1 MHTVKNPK
9 KERIIFI
16 CGVLLIAATLRA
28 PISGVGP
35 LLDIISKDLALSNSA
50 AGLLTTLPVLT
61 FAITSMFAKYT
72 KRLGIER
79 TLFVALATIF
89 LGILLRSYGSIT
101 TLYGGTVLLS
111 AGIGL
116 GNVLLPSVVKRDFG
130 NHIGMMTTIYITWMV
145 IVSSLASG
153 IAVPV
158 AQLFSVNKGLNTF
171 PSWQISLAS
180 WAIPVFITLL
190 AWIPQLKYKPEP
202 TTAKEGEKKPRSL
215 LKSALAWHVTMFM
228 GLQCTVFFVILS
240 WLPTILQ
247 SKGMNSTTSGWML
260 GFYLMLTLGAA
271 LILPFCLARCKD
283 QRMLAIIASIASAVP
298 MAGLIFW
305 PNLTIIWLFFAGIGG
320 GAVGILA
327 FSFISLRSK
336 DYMQATSLSGMTQG
350 IGYLIGA
357 AGPILFGTLFDLTKS
372 WNLVLLIIAVLGVIQ
387 SYFGVKAGRNITLN

>member
-9 KERIIFI
+9 KERIIFV

-35 LLDIISKDLALSNSA
+35 LLDIISKDLGLSNSA

-61 FAITSMFAKYT
+61 FSAISLLAKYT
-72 KRLGIER
+72 RGLGIER
-79 TLFVALATIF
+79 TLFLALGAI
-89 LGILLRSYGSIT
+89 LGGILLRSYGSVT
-101 TLYGGTVLLS
+101 TLYAGTILLS

-116 GNVLLPSVVKRDFG
+116 GNVLLPSVVKRDFS
-130 NHIGMMTTIYITWMV
+130 NRIGMMTTIYITWMI

-158 AQLFSVNKGLNTF
+158 ADFFAVTKELKTF

-180 WAIPVFITLL
+180 WALPVFITLI
-190 AWIPQLKYKPEP
+190 AWVPQLKYKADPL
-202 TTAKEGEKKPRSL
+202 TAEESTGKRQSL
-215 LKSALAWHVTMFM
+215 LKSPLAWHITMFM
-228 GLQCTVFFVILS
+228 GLQCTVFFIVLS

-247 SKGMNSTTSGWML
+247 SKGMDSTTSGWML

-271 LILPFCLARCKD
+271 LILPFLLARCKD
-283 QRMLAIIASIASAVP
+283 QRALAVIFSIASAVP

-305 PNLTIIWLFFAGIGG
+305 PNLAIIWLFFTGIGG

-336 DYMQATSLSGMTQG
+336 DYLQATSLSGMTQG
-350 IGYLIGA
+350 FGYLIGA
-357 AGPILFGTLFDLTKS
+357 SGPLLFGMLFDLTQS
-372 WNLVLLIIAVLGVIQ
+372 WNLILLIISVLGVIQ
-387 SYFGVKAGRNITLN
+387 TYFGLKAGRNITLN